1 MTKLRRVSYRARRI
15 NQNKLN
21 DSRTMKAT
29 VQKETRPATAERAQS
44 VQFVVPDVNIYET
57 KDGYELE
64 AEMPGVNK
72 EGLEITLEGHEITI
86 TGHRAN
92 EVVPGET
99 LFRERQGADYRRVFD
114 LDPAID
120 TSRISARMNQG
131 VLWLTLPKSE
141 AVKPRKIVVSE

>member
-1 MTKLRRVSYRARRI
+1 MTKLRRVSYRTRRT

-21 DSRTMKAT
+21 DSKTMKAT

>member
-1 MTKLRRVSYRARRI
+1 
-15 NQNKLN
+15 
-21 DSRTMKAT
+21 MKAT
-29 VQKETRPATAERAQS
+29 LQKENRPATVERAQA
-44 VQFVVPDVNIYET
+44 VQYVAPDVNIYET

-86 TGHRAN
+86 TGRRTN

-99 LFRERQGADYRRVFD
+99 LFRERHGVDYRRMFE

-131 VLWLTLPKSE
+131 VLFLALPKSE
-141 AVKPRKIVVSE
+141 AVKPRKIMVSE

>member
-1 MTKLRRVSYRARRI
+1 
-15 NQNKLN
+15 
-21 DSRTMKAT
+21 MKAT
-29 VQKETRPATAERAQS
+29 LQKETRPAAAERAQT
-44 VQFVVPDVNIYET
+44 VQYVVPDVNIYET

-72 EGLEITLEGHEITI
+72 DGLEITLEGNEITI

-92 EVVPGET
+92 DVVKGEA
-99 LFRERQGADYRRVFD
+99 LFRERYAADYRRVFD

-131 VLWLTLPKSE
+131 VLFLTLPKSE